1 MIRVGIL
8 VISDKASRGERKDE
22 SGPAI
27 KKIISKLSSYQAT
40 KYEIIPDEKEI
51 ISEKLKEWVDK
62 DRLDLILTSGGTGIG
77 VRDVTPEATKEVIEK
92 ELPGF
97 VEAMR
102 IKGLEKTAFS
112 MLSRAMAG
120 IRKKSL
126 IINLPGSPK
135 AVKENLEVI
144 LPALKHGI
152 EILKGE
158 TSECSR

>member
-1 MIRVGIL
+1 MIKVGIL

-22 SGPAI
+22 SGPI
-27 KKIISKLSSYQAT
+27 MKKIIKKLPAEVSEY
-40 KYEIIPDEKEI
+40 KIISDEKDQI
-51 ISEKLKEWVDK
+51 KENLINWVDK
-62 DRLDLILTSGGTGIG
+62 LRLDLILTSGGTGIG
-77 VRDVTPEATKEVIEK
+77 ARDVTPEATKEVIEK

-102 IKGLEKTAFS
+102 IKGLEKTPFS

-126 IINLPGSPK
+126 IVNLPGSPK

-144 LPALKHGI
+144 LPVLKHGI

>member
-1 MIRVGIL
+1 MIKVGIL
-8 VISDKASRGERKDE
+8 VISDKASRGERMDG

-27 KKIISKLSSYQAT
+27 KKIVSKLPSYQTT

-62 DRLDLILTSGGTGIG
+62 DRIDLILTSGGTGIG
-77 VRDVTPEATKEVIEK
+77 PRDVTPEATKEVIEK

-97 VEAMR
+97 AETMR
-102 IKGLEKTAFS
+102 IKGLEKTPFS
-112 MLSRAMAG
+112 MLSRAIVG
-120 IRKKSL
+120 TRKKSL

-144 LPALKHGI
+144 LPAVKHGI
-152 EILKGE
+152 EILRGD
-158 TSECSR
+158 TSHCL